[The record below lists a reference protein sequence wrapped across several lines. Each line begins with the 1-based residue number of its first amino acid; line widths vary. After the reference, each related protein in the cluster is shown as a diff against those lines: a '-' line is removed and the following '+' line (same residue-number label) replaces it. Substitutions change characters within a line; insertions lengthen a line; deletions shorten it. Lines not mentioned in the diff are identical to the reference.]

1 MVPKDLFDRYDAA
14 LGANAEMLQR
24 AMASAARLIAEGG
37 ATWQEVYLAL
47 VKQYGQFAAATAVEF
62 YQSCRDA
69 SDLDTFYE
77 AVQYEADDDA
87 ELAADLARAMGYQGG
102 AEELLA
108 RLQSSAKRRVMERA
122 DTVLLRNA
130 QRDPAHPKWALVPHA
145 GACAWC
151 RFLGSQ
157 DFVYNKRATALAARH
172 DNCLCTP
179 VVDFDV
185 ENPHLDGY
193 DPDRYFGEYADARAE
208 VEQEARD
215 EWAAMSAEERG
226 AYAQKGR
233 GAYDHFLRNKIVGR
247 MAQGAQDE

>member
-14 LGANAEMLQR
+14 LGANAALM
-24 AMASAARLIAEGG
+24 RLAVTELVAQVAGG
-37 ATWQEVYLAL
+37 ADLHQLYAAL
-47 VKQYGQFAAATAVEF
+47 VAEFGRYAAAAAVEF
-62 YQSCRDA
+62 YQSCRD
-69 SDLDTFYE
+69 SSGVPTPYE
-77 AVQYEADDDA
+77 AVMYDLDDSDA
-87 ELAADLARAMGYQGG
+87 LAGDVARALASG
-102 AEELLA
+102 AQLDRLA
-108 RLQSSAKRRVMERA
+108 QRVDASARRRVMERA
-122 DTVLLRNA
+122 DEVLLRNA
-130 QRDPAHPKWALVPHA
+130 QRDPAHPKWALVPHP

-226 AYAQKGR
+226 KYAQKGR